1 MRKTEDLASKTWGFI
16 IIYTSKMDDLD
27 VKNGDLA
34 MENEDKHGDSNI
46 TWI

>member
-1 MRKTEDLASKTWGFI
+1 M
-16 IIYTSKMDDLD
+16 IYTSKMDDLD

-46 TWI
+46 TWIWPYWTIEILEREV